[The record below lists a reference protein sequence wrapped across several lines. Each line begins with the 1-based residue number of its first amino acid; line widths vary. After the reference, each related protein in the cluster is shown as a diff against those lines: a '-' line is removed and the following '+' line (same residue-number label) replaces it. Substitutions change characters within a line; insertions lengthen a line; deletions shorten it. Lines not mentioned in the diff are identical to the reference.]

1 MSDWRTAVP
10 NGFAALLSIHVLAAG
25 MCKERMTDYVE
36 LHARS
41 AFSFL
46 EGSSMPEF
54 LIQQAARLEM
64 PAMALLDRNGLYGSA
79 RFHMEGQR
87 CGVQSHIGAELSV
100 SDLGQSLPIASYL
113 PHQHPPEPVRL
124 PLLVESRIGYQNLSR
139 LITQFKLRENTKAEG
154 AAVIADVEEYGN
166 GLVCLTGGIEGPLAA
181 ALAQGGYDAAY
192 ETVEKLVRLFGSR
205 NVYVE
210 LQRHFDREE
219 EHRNRAA
226 VRIAR
231 SLNLPLLATGGVS
244 YGTPYEREV
253 LDIFTCIRH
262 HTTLDTAG
270 RLLNRN
276 AERHLHTAS
285 EMHKLFYD
293 YPEAIANTCE
303 LSARLGFQL
312 TGLGYEFPAYLV
324 PDGDTMDSFLRKRVD
339 EGVRRRYLPKNDSA
353 LYEKAKLQA
362 ERELRLVE
370 RLGLA
375 GYFLIVWDIV
385 CFCKDN
391 GILIQGRGSA
401 ANSVIC
407 YALGITIVDSVGLD
421 LLFERFL
428 SEERGEWPDIDLDL
442 PSKTDRER
450 AIQYVY
456 QRYGELGAAM
466 TANVITF
473 RNRSSSREVGK
484 AFGFDQRTV
493 AELAGLMSAWEWK
506 APSDTLENSFKA
518 AGLDMKHRRIAHYL
532 QKCGDVLNLPRNLGQ
547 HSGGMVICQ
556 GHLDSVVPIERAS
569 MPGRTVVQWDKDDCS
584 DMGIIKVDL
593 LGLGMLAVLKDT
605 AYLVPQHYG
614 EQLDYAQLP
623 QDDAVYETIEQADTV
638 GLFQIESRA
647 QMSALPRT
655 KPKCFADLSMQV
667 AIIRP
672 GPVTGKF
679 VNPYIARRLG
689 REPITY
695 LHSSFKPFL
704 ERTLGVPLFQEQVM
718 KIGMVAAN
726 LSGGEAEEL
735 RKAMGGKRSESII
748 AGLKTRLHEGMTA
761 NGFDASTQEEV
772 MRVLSTVKE
781 FMFPESHAH
790 SFASI
795 AYSSAY
801 TRYHYTAA
809 YTCALFNNQP
819 MGFYSPA
826 TIANDA
832 KRHRVKIVP
841 IDIQRSDWF
850 CTLEE
855 LSNADHTRFADPF
868 AVRMGLKYVKG
879 LRQKVGDAIVEARI
893 MEGPFASEYDL
904 CRRVPSIKKPELV
917 LLAKAGAFN
926 WTGEKHHRRAA
937 LWNAERAGQQTGPLF
952 ENIPDEHEFQTVAPL
967 RPMTT
972 EERLVADFESTGVT
986 LGPHPMAYH
995 RAEMNDAGVLP
1006 AASLKGVSDGMYV
1019 SIAGAVIARQRPG
1032 TAEGFIFLSLEDET
1046 GISNAI
1052 INPHLYER
1060 NRIAVTRGKFL
1071 RIGGTLQNQDGVI
1084 NVRASALYVLTLS
1097 NVQVRSHDFH

>member
-1 MSDWRTAVP
+1 
-10 NGFAALLSIHVLAAG
+10 
-25 MCKERMTDYVE
+25 MTDYVE

-46 EGSSMPEF
+46 EGATMPEF
-54 LIQQAARLEM
+54 LIQQAAHLEM
-64 PAMALLDRNGLYGSA
+64 PAMGLLDRNGLYGAA
-79 RFHMEGQR
+79 RFHMEGAR
-87 CGVQSHIGAELSV
+87 CGVQAHIGAEVSI
-100 SDLGQSLPIASYL
+100 SDLGQCLQAAAYL
-113 PHQHPPEPVRL
+113 PHQFPAEPVRL
-124 PLLVESRIGYQNLSR
+124 PLLAESRIGYQNLSR
-139 LITQFKLRENTKAEG
+139 LITQFKLREITKAEG
-154 AAVIADVEEYGN
+154 AAILADVGEYSN
-166 GLVCLTGGIEGPLAA
+166 GLVCLTGGNEGPLAA
-181 ALAQGGYDAAY
+181 SLAQGGYDAALK
-192 ETVEKLVRLFGSR
+192 TVETLVHLFGSR

-210 LQRHFDREE
+210 LQRHSDREE

-262 HTTLDTAG
+262 RKSLDTAG
-270 RLLNRN
+270 RLLSRN
-276 AERHLHTAS
+276 AERHLHTAA
-285 EMHKLFYD
+285 EMHRLFYD
-293 YPEAIANTCE
+293 YPEAIANTRE
-303 LSARLGFQL
+303 LSCRLQFQM
-312 TGLGYEFPAYLV
+312 TGLGYEFPAYPV
-324 PDGDTMDSFLRKRVD
+324 PDGETMDSFLRKRVA
-339 EGVRRRYLPKNDSA
+339 EGIRRRYLPKNDSA
-353 LYEKAKLQA
+353 LYEKARQQA
-362 ERELRLVE
+362 ERELRLIKT
-370 RLGLA
+370 LGLA
-375 GYFLIVWDIV
+375 GYFLIVWDVV

-391 GILIQGRGSA
+391 GILVQGRGSA
-401 ANSVIC
+401 ANSVVC
-407 YALGITIVDSVGLD
+407 YALEITIVDSVGLD

-428 SEERGEWPDIDLDL
+428 SEERGEWPDIDIDL
-442 PSKTDRER
+442 PSDTDRER

-466 TANVITF
+466 TANIITF
-473 RNRSSSREVGK
+473 RSRSASREVGK
-484 AFGFDQRTV
+484 ALGFDQET
-493 AELAGLMSAWEWK
+493 AAKLAGLMSAWEWK

-532 QKCGDVLNLPRNLGQ
+532 QKCGDVLRLPRNLGQ

-593 LGLGMLAVLKDT
+593 LGLGMLAVLKDA
-605 AYLVPQHYG
+605 AYLVPQYYG
-614 EQLDYAQLP
+614 EPLDYAQLP
-623 QDDAVYETIEQADTV
+623 QDDAVYATIAEADTI

-655 KPKCFADLSMQV
+655 RPKCFADLSMQV

-689 REPITY
+689 REPVTY
-695 LHSSFKPFL
+695 LHPSFKPFL

-726 LSGGEAEEL
+726 LTGGEAEEL

-761 NGFDASTQEEV
+761 NGFDAAAQEEV
-772 MRVLSTVKE
+772 MRVLATVKE

-801 TRYHYTAA
+801 TRHHYTAA

-832 KRHRVKIVP
+832 KRHGVRIVP
-841 IDIQRSDWF
+841 IDVQRSDWF

-855 LSNADHTRFADPF
+855 LSGDDRTKYTGRF
-868 AVRMGLKYVKG
+868 AVRMGLCYVKG
-879 LRQKVGDAIVEARI
+879 LRRAVAEDIMEARLTD
-893 MEGPFASEYDL
+893 GLFTSEYDL
-904 CRRVPSIKKPELV
+904 RRRVQSIKKGELV

-926 WTGEKHHRRAA
+926 WTGEKHHRRTA
-937 LWNAERAGQQTGPLF
+937 LWYAERAGQNAEPLF
-952 ENIPDEHEFQTVAPL
+952 ENIPDEHELGAVAPL

-972 EERLVADFESTGVT
+972 EERLVADFDSTGVT

-995 RAEMNDAGVLP
+995 RREMNAAGVLP
-1006 AASLKGVSDGMYV
+1006 AAHLKGMPDGMYAC
-1019 SIAGAVIARQRPG
+1019 IAGAVIARQRPG

-1046 GISNAI
+1046 GVSNAI
-1052 INPHLYER
+1052 IHPHLYER
-1060 NRIAVTRGKFL
+1060 NRVTVTRGKFL
-1071 RIGGTLQNQDGVI
+1071 RVEGTLQNQDGVI
-1084 NVRASALYVLTLS
+1084 NVRASAVHILALS
-1097 NVQVRSHDFH
+1097 DIDVRSHDFH